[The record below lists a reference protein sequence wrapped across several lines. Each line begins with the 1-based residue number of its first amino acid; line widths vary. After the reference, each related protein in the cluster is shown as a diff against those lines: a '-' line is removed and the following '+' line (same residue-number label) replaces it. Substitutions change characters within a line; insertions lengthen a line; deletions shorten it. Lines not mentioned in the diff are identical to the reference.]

1 MRHTISGLVAALAV
15 LTVGAAP
22 AMACGG
28 GLFSNGCSPCSQE
41 YVSPCAQEAYT
52 GYGYGYGVATDER
65 LPDPTRYYYVDQG
78 PTFTGPG
85 NFAPYPTYQERAVSG
100 WSGYHGRYGYAGGR
114 YANATTHFYDGAPAW
129 RGPATYGYRARMHA
143 RPWRAHSGYYGH
155 HRGYGM
161 QYGYMR
167 HRYINRHMGYG
178 MRHAVPRY
186 SQHAPGYRHHMPMRR
201 YY

>member
-1 MRHTISGLVAALAV
+1 MRHTISGLFAALAV

-28 GLFSNGCSPCSQE
+28 GLFSSGCSPCGQT

-52 GYGYGYGVATDER
+52 GYGYDYGVATYER
-65 LPDPTRYYYVDQG
+65 LPDPTQYYYVDQG
-78 PTFTGPG
+78 PTFVGPG

-100 WSGYHGRYGYAGGR
+100 WRGYHGGYGYRGGR
-114 YANATTHFYDGAPAW
+114 YANATTHYYDGAPDW
-129 RGPATYGYRARMHA
+129 RGPVSYGYRSRMHA
-143 RPWRAHSGYYGH
+143 RPWHAHTGYYGH

-161 QYGYMR
+161 HHGYMNR
-167 HRYINRHMGYG
+167 GYAHRSMGYG
-178 MRHAVPRY
+178 MQHAMPRY
-186 SQHAPGYRHHMPMRR
+186 SHHAPRHHHYMSPRR